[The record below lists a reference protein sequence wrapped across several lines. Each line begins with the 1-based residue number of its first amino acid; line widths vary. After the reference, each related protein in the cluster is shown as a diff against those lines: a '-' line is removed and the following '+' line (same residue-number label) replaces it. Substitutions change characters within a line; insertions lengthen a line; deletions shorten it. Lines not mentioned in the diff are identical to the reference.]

1 MGKNWVV
8 TAKRADF
15 NQIARDF
22 NISPY
27 LARIIR
33 NRGPVTNEEI
43 DMFLNGKLSDMHDP
57 ALLRDMDN
65 AASILTDAIEAQVPI
80 RIIGDYDIDGV
91 CASYILKKGIETLGG
106 TVDVRLPERIR
117 DGYGINANMVRAAN
131 DDGIELIITCDNG
144 IAAAEETELALSLG
158 MSMIV
163 TDHHEVP
170 YDTEGDERKYRI
182 PCADAVIDPKRPDC
196 DYPFEGICG
205 AMVAYKLISYIVFQ
219 TDMGDL
225 VGDKDT
231 LDKELLSFAAFATV
245 GDMMELTDENRI
257 AVRYGLELLR
267 HTDNIGMRALIEA
280 TGIDPETIS
289 VYHIGFVLGPC
300 INATGRLE
308 TADAAL
314 DLFAETDRA
323 KALEM
328 AGELVRLNVSRKNMT
343 NAFADKA
350 ISMVGE
356 SFSDDRVIVIYM
368 PECHESLAGIVA
380 SRVKERFYRPTIVL
394 TDDSEGNIKG
404 SARSIEAYPM
414 YDELCRVSDLFT
426 KFGGHKMAAGLSMNA
441 GSAEELRRRLNDLCT
456 LDESDLTEKMHIDI
470 PLPIGYVN
478 MDFVEELGRL
488 EPYGLGNPSPLF
500 AEKDVPIRDIKIA
513 GKNRN
518 VLKLSLE
525 GRDAGGN
532 VRVLDAV
539 YFGDV
544 PAAYEELSGRKS
556 VTVLYQA
563 GFNDYQGRRSIQL
576 TIRDYK

>member
-15 NQIARDF
+15 NQIAHDF

-57 ALLRDMDN
+57 ALLKDMDT
-65 AASILTDAIEAQVPI
+65 AASILADAIEAQVPI

-91 CASYILKKGIETLGG
+91 CASYVLRRGIEALGG
-106 TVDVRLPERIR
+106 IVDVRLPERIK
-117 DGYGINANMVRAAN
+117 DGYGINANMVRTAY
-131 DDGIELIITCDNG
+131 DEGIELIITCDNG
-144 IAAAEETELALSLG
+144 IAAADETELALSLG

-170 YDTEGDERKYRI
+170 YESDGDNRKYRI

-205 AMVAYKLISYIVFQ
+205 AMVAYKLISYIMFQ

-225 VGDKDT
+225 VGDKDK

-257 AVRYGLELLR
+257 AVKYGLDLIR
-267 HTDNIGMRALIEA
+267 HTGNTGMRALIEA
-280 TGIDPETIS
+280 TGTDAESIS
-289 VYHIGFVLGPC
+289 TYHIGFVLGPC

-314 DLFAETDRA
+314 DLFLETDYD
-323 KALEM
+323 KALDK
-328 AGELVRLNVSRKNMT
+328 AKELVRLNISRKNMT

-350 ISMVGE
+350 ISIVND
-356 SFSDDRVIVIYM
+356 SFSDDRVLVVYM

-404 SARSIEAYPM
+404 SARSIEGYSM
-414 YDELCRVSDLFT
+414 YDELCRVSDLLT
-426 KFGGHKMAAGLSMNA
+426 KFGGHKMAAGLSMKA
-441 GSAEELRRRLNDLCT
+441 GSAEELRRRLNELCT
-456 LDESDLTEKMHIDI
+456 LGEDELTEKMHIDI

-478 MDFVEELGRL
+478 MDFVEELGKL
-488 EPYGLGNPSPLF
+488 EPYGLGNPGPLF
-500 AEKDVPIRDIKIA
+500 AEKDVSIRDIRIA

-525 GRDAGGN
+525 GHDASGN
-532 VRVLDAV
+532 SKVLDAV

-544 PAAYEELSGRKS
+544 PAAYEELSARNS

-563 GFNDYQGRRSIQL
+563 GINEYQGRRSIQL
-576 TIRDYK
+576 TIKDYK

>member
-15 NQIARDF
+15 NQIAHDF

-57 ALLRDMDN
+57 ALLKDMDT

-91 CASYILKKGIETLGG
+91 CASYVLRRGIEALGG
-106 TVDVRLPERIR
+106 IVDVRLPERIK
-117 DGYGINANMVRAAN
+117 DGYGINANMVRTAY
-131 DDGIELIITCDNG
+131 DEGIELIITCDNG
-144 IAAAEETELALSLG
+144 IAAADETELALSLG

-170 YDTEGDERKYRI
+170 YESDGDNRKYRI

-205 AMVAYKLISYIVFQ
+205 AMVAYKLISYIMFQ

-225 VGDKDT
+225 VGDKDK

-257 AVRYGLELLR
+257 AVKYGLDLIR
-267 HTDNIGMRALIEA
+267 HTGNTGMRALIEA
-280 TGIDPETIS
+280 TGTDVKAIS
-289 VYHIGFVLGPC
+289 TYHIGFVLGPC

-314 DLFAETDRA
+314 DLFLETDYD
-323 KALEM
+323 KALDK
-328 AGELVRLNVSRKNMT
+328 AKELVRLNISRKNMT

-350 ISMVGE
+350 ISIVND
-356 SFSDDRVIVIYM
+356 SFSDDRVLVVYM

-404 SARSIEAYPM
+404 SARSIEGYSM
-414 YDELCRVSDLFT
+414 YDELCRVSDLLT
-426 KFGGHKMAAGLSMNA
+426 KFGGHKMAAGLSMKA
-441 GSAEELRRRLNDLCT
+441 GSAEELRRRLNELCT
-456 LDESDLTEKMHIDI
+456 LGEDELTEKMHIDI

-478 MDFVEELGRL
+478 MDFVEELGKL
-488 EPYGLGNPSPLF
+488 EPYGLGNPGPLF
-500 AEKDVPIRDIKIA
+500 AEKDVAIRDIRIA

-518 VLKLSLE
+518 VLKISLE
-525 GRDAGGN
+525 GHDASGN
-532 VRVLDAV
+532 SKVLDAV

-544 PAAYEELSGRKS
+544 PAAYEELSARNS

-563 GFNDYQGRRSIQL
+563 GINEYQGRRSIQL
-576 TIRDYK
+576 TIKDYK

>member
-1 MGKNWVV
+1 MEKNWVV

-15 NQIARDF
+15 NQIAHDF

-57 ALLRDMDN
+57 ALLKDMET
-65 AASILTDAIEAQVPI
+65 AASILTDAVEAQVPI

-91 CASYILKKGIETLGG
+91 CASYVLRRGIEALGG
-106 TVDVRLPERIR
+106 IVDVRLPERIK
-117 DGYGINANMVRAAN
+117 DGYGINANMVRTAY
-131 DDGIELIITCDNG
+131 DEGIELIITCDNG
-144 IAAAEETELALSLG
+144 IAAADETELALSLG

-170 YDTEGDERKYRI
+170 YESEGDNRKYRI

-205 AMVAYKLISYIVFQ
+205 AMVAYKLISYIMFQ

-225 VGDKDT
+225 VGDKDK

-257 AVRYGLELLR
+257 AVKYGLDLIR
-267 HTDNIGMRALIEA
+267 HTGNTGMRALIEA
-280 TGIDPETIS
+280 TGTDAEAIS
-289 VYHIGFVLGPC
+289 TYHIGFVLGPC

-314 DLFAETDRA
+314 DLFFETDYD
-323 KALEM
+323 KALDK
-328 AGELVRLNVSRKNMT
+328 AKELVRLNISRKNMT

-350 ISMVGE
+350 ISIVND
-356 SFSDDRVIVIYM
+356 SFSDDRVLVVYM

-404 SARSIEAYPM
+404 SARSIEGYSM
-414 YDELCRVSDLFT
+414 YDELCRVSDLLT
-426 KFGGHKMAAGLSMNA
+426 KFGGHKMAAGLSMKA
-441 GSAEELRRRLNDLCT
+441 GSAEELRRRLNELCI
-456 LDESDLTEKMHIDI
+456 LGEDELTEKMHIDI

-478 MDFVEELGRL
+478 MDFVEELGKL
-488 EPYGLGNPSPLF
+488 EPYGLGNPGPLF
-500 AEKDVPIRDIKIA
+500 AEKDVAIRDIRIA

-525 GRDAGGN
+525 GHDASGN
-532 VRVLDAV
+532 SKVLDAV

-544 PAAYEELSGRKS
+544 PAAYEELSARNS

-563 GFNDYQGRRSIQL
+563 GINEYQGRRSIQL
-576 TIRDYK
+576 TIKDYK